1 MGLLDIRV
9 SDKGEIV
16 LSGRFD
22 ASQAAQAE
30 TFMAALTESRNV
42 DVSDLQYIS
51 SAGLGV
57 LLATQKRLMATGHAL
72 RLVNVRGHVL
82 EVLHYSGFDQ
92 IFDIEAAPPAS

>member
-1 MGLLDIRV
+1 MLDIRV
-9 SDKGEIV
+9 GEKGEIV

-22 ASQAAQAE
+22 ASQAVKAE

-42 DVSDLQYIS
+42 DVGDLQYVS

-72 RLVNVRGHVL
+72 RLVNVRGHVR

-92 IFDIEAAPPAS
+92 IFEIDAAPPAS